1 MRELHYH
8 PGRKLTANC
17 LNTLIDRV
25 PVKEQ
30 ERSLN
35 HELFNLGCLLFEMAR
50 STGACELMKARLCAI
65 GMENAQDECRRAVI
79 FKHYAKGTLDEHF
92 ASVLLVTLSFF
103 KTHNILFG
111 HGGEIL
117 AGYHDFRSKTFE
129 ENAYSLLQYLT
140 AATGE
145 QTRNTILKLYVRD
158 LFDWSR
164 SLGIDLYFVTYNML
178 KYYE

>member
-35 HELFNLGCLLFEMAR
+35 HELFNLCCLLFEMAR
-50 STGACELMKARLCAI
+50 SAGACELMKARLCAI
-65 GMENAQDECRRAVI
+65 GMENAQDEGKRAVI

-111 HGGEIL
+111 HGREIL
-117 AGYHDFRSKTFE
+117 AVYHDFRGKTFE

-140 AATGE
+140 AAISE
-145 QTRNTILKLYVRD
+145 QTLNTLLRLYVRA

-164 SLGIDLYFVTYNML
+164 SLGIDLYFVTYNIL
-178 KYYE
+178 RYYE

>member
-1 MRELHYH
+1 MKAIHYH

-25 PVKEQ
+25 PVAEQ
-30 ERSLN
+30 KRSLN
-35 HELFNLGCLLFEMAR
+35 HELFNLACLLFDMAR
-50 STGACELMKARLCAI
+50 SAGACELMKARLCAI
-65 GMENAQDECRRAVI
+65 GMENAQDEGKRAVI

-111 HGGEIL
+111 HGVEIL

-140 AATGE
+140 AAISE
-145 QTRNTILKLYVRD
+145 QTLNTLLRLYVRA
-158 LFDWSR
+158 LFDLSR
-164 SLGIDLYFVTYNML
+164 SLGIDLYFVTYNIL
-178 KYYE
+178 RYYE

>member
-1 MRELHYH
+1 MRELHYQ

-25 PVKEQ
+25 PVAEQ
-30 ERSLN
+30 KRSLN

-50 STGACELMKARLCAI
+50 SGAACEFMKARLCET
-65 GMENAQDECRRAVI
+65 GMENAQDEGKRAVI

-140 AATGE
+140 AAAGK
-145 QTRNTILKLYVRD
+145 QTRNTLLRLYVRD